1 MEDVLIIGAG
11 IFGLTLARKLKKAGR
26 DVRVVDAVGIG
37 GGASATPLGVLAP
50 HAPDRWNAKKEAQFE
65 ALTSLPDY
73 LAELEDETGIDTGYR
88 RCGRLIPLR
97 TENLATIWHARVEDA
112 RQNWR
117 GAAEI
122 EIVEAD
128 PDWLSPDA
136 AKFGAARCGLTARID
151 APAYLRALACS
162 IGEDRIEGGYR
173 LKALEDEAALFD
185 NGERVA
191 ARLIVLATGAA
202 AFEFLP
208 DHDDEPAGRGEWGS
222 LALFELDPKADT
234 RPILFERGC
243 YVVPRAAGEIAV
255 GVTSSKA
262 PIDDE
267 VLDRRIGEAR
277 DLCPALSDAKER
289 TRWQAIR
296 PRAANKLI
304 VNAPHP
310 SRPNIWVAT
319 GGFKTGLAMAHQLD
333 APSHLGFG

>member
-136 AKFGAARCGLTARID
+136 AKFGAARCGLTARVD

-208 DHDDEPAGRGEWGS
+208 DQDDEP
-222 LALFELDPKADT
+222 
-234 RPILFERGC
+234 
-243 YVVPRAAGEIAV
+243 GEIAV

-310 SRPNIWVAT
+310 SRPNIWVST

-333 APSHLGFG
+333 APSHLGSG